1 MCAAIAAARRGCSV
15 VLVHDRPMPGGN
27 CSSEIRMWPL
37 GADGSNPA
45 NLRETGIFEEL
56 LLENMYRNPTRSF
69 AIWDSVLYGAVRYQS
84 GLKLILNCSVNIAKQ
99 CNILVYRFPLG
110 GDT

>member
-15 VLVHDRPMPGGN
+15 FWCMTDRCRAATVRPKSVCG
-27 CSSEIRMWPL
+27 PL

-45 NLRETGIFEEL
+45 NLRETGIFEAL

-84 GLKLILNCSVNIAKQ
+84 GLKLIL
-99 CNILVYRFPLG
+99 
-110 GDT
+110 